1 MITKDHINNWIE
13 LNATGDNLKE
23 DSYWTDSETSLSRRL
38 VEAKVLTDRW
48 SNCATVFIF
57 HSSKKDYVREK
68 LGDKLTKYDP
78 SLQNLKAK
86 LKDLKTK
93 LPALGEALEKLGKTL
108 ATINNGQRNLAEEIE
123 KMFQERAANDPE
135 ADMMWGARVY
145 YMDECPV
152 DKGLVL
158 ALDQTEEL
166 LQSGDS
172 RSVAVFPM

>member
-1 MITKDHINNWIE
+1 MITKDHINNWID
-13 LNATGDNLKE
+13 LNATGENIKDDEYWRDSE
-23 DSYWTDSETSLSRRL
+23 DSLVRRL

-48 SNCATVFIF
+48 GNCATVFIF

-68 LGDKLTKYDP
+68 MGDKLTKWDP
-78 SLQNLKAK
+78 SLQNLKDK

-108 ATINNGQRNLAEEIE
+108 STMGGGQSNLAEEME
-123 KMFQERAANDPE
+123 KMFQERAANEPE
-135 ADMMWGARVY
+135 ADMIWGARVY
-145 YMDECPV
+145 YMDDCPA
-152 DKGLVL
+152 DKGLAL
-158 ALDQTEEL
+158 ALVQTEDL